1 MALLPGKEEDGWRD
15 RGWRPPP
22 GSTSN
27 VRFSDL
33 LFSFTLGSIR
43 QFIQS
48 YRAELPSDL
57 VWRISS
63 NCPTLTYLWCW
74 WSSEQSEEEY
84 YFYDQLVTI
93 CRFPPGQRRPLQSTF
108 DRGGRHGRHALWG
121 GSCLDDGDWS
131 DFSVRWKCVKDA
143 AINLKSVKLIQLVIL
158 TLKTFQCRL
167 FITKKTLIIGSFL
180 FYKPQ
185 ENFPVG
191 TETFNKALLNF
202 YLWISLQWL

>member
-121 GSCLDDGDWS
+121 ESCLDDGDWS
-131 DFSVRWKCVKDA
+131 ERFSILLEMCERC
-143 AINLKSVKLIQLVIL
+143 SHQLEER
-158 TLKTFQCRL
+158 KTHTTCHFN
-167 FITKKTLIIGSFL
+167 F
-180 FYKPQ
+180 
-185 ENFPVG
+185 ENFPMSS
-191 TETFNKALLNF
+191 F
-202 YLWISLQWL
+202 YK